1 MKKLL
6 YLGIVLMLAS
16 CGSEGLSKEQIKEEE
31 RMRMEAREELEKEKN
46 SSTAVIGET
55 GEEISTI
62 KINHLEVMMEDMEVN
77 SWHEAMSI
85 GGWVG
90 DGWRLPTKRELNM
103 LYENKWKIT
112 GFTDDYY
119 WSSEEIG
126 YDYAGLQGFS
136 SGRQDKDIKVI
147 SIHRA
152 RLVRG
157 LSI

>member
-46 SSTAVIGET
+46 SSTAVIGETGEEISTIVIGET

-112 GFTDDYY
+112 GFTDD
-119 WSSEEIG
+119 
-126 YDYAGLQGFS
+126 
-136 SGRQDKDIKVI
+136 
-147 SIHRA
+147 
-152 RLVRG
+152 
-157 LSI
+157 